1 MEVEVIQFELFNDVE
16 VMTDAELSKA
26 VSDSIQ
32 KNIPTN
38 ASTIKPKWY
47 TKEHPLNRCPGV
59 IDFINKGW
67 LVTSHKYIFDNDDSL
82 QYFDPVTSVGL
93 PFMNN
98 HAKRVCKFNTPWRIV
113 SDKKTKV
120 IFLDSSYHKK
130 TNSNISIISGILN
143 LKPNESQQ
151 INVLFSID
159 EDWLI
164 KQSDTGKPLFE
175 PKEVLMHMIEL

>member
-1 MEVEVIQFELFNDVE
+1 MEVEVIQFKLFDKVE
-16 VMTDAELSKA
+16 DMTYAELSES
-26 VSDSIQ
+26 VGDSIQ

-38 ASTIKPKWY
+38 ASTIKPKWH

-82 QYFDPVTSVGL
+82 HYFDPVTSVGL

-98 HAKRVCKFNTPWRIV
+98 HIKKVCKFNTPWCIV

-130 TNSNISIISGILN
+130 PISHISIISGILN
-143 LKPNESQQ
+143 LKPNVPEQ

-159 EDWLI
+159 KDWLT
-164 KQSDTGKPLFE
+164 KQSDNGKPLFE
-175 PKEVLMHMIEL
+175 PNEVLMHMIEL

>member
-16 VMTDAELSKA
+16 DMTNAELSKA

-32 KNIPTN
+32 KNIPTD

-98 HAKRVCKFNTPWRIV
+98 HAKRVCKFNTPWCIV
-113 SDKKTKV
+113 SDKKT
-120 IFLDSSYHKK
+120 
-130 TNSNISIISGILN
+130 
-143 LKPNESQQ
+143 
-151 INVLFSID
+151 
-159 EDWLI
+159 
-164 KQSDTGKPLFE
+164 
-175 PKEVLMHMIEL
+175 